1 MLEWIAGTVILSLK
15 FILPALIIFAVIYF
29 GFFYRED
36 GIAQDQKEPDNYYMV
51 FSVPNLVTMV
61 GILLIPLGIC
71 FFVKGSL
78 ILTFSCFLLSAVSDL
93 LDGWFA
99 KILNQRTKF
108 GEFLDPF
115 RDRVLL
121 CGALWILFD
130 IIQTS
135 RVAVFFLFLLIVAEI
150 GIVLLGVLYPHT
162 IKVHSMGKSR
172 QAVHLFFIFLLFLN
186 KFNLVFWDYLLVSV
200 NNYSQIMFLMAFFSF
215 LGLFVYGKSVR
226 NR

>member
-61 GILLIPLGIC
+61 GILLIPLGIY

-186 KFNLVFWDYLLVSV
+186 
-200 NNYSQIMFLMAFFSF
+200 
-215 LGLFVYGKSVR
+215 
-226 NR
+226 